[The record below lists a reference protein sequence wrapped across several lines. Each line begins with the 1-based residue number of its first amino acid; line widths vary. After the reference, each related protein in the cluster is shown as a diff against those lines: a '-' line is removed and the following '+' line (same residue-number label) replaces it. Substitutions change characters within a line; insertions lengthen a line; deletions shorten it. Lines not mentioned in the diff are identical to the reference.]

1 MRQIISSVYG
11 VLLVAIW
18 ICVMG
23 IVVAVL
29 DSGGPRWLLAAA
41 GFAAATITVTLVQE
55 FIEWRSR
62 HLGIAD

>member
-11 VLLVAIW
+11 ALLIAIW

-29 DSGGPRWLLAAA
+29 DSGEPKWLLAAV
-41 GFAAATITVTLVQE
+41 GFVAATLTVTLVQE
-55 FIEWRSR
+55 FVEWRFRPKQRSV
-62 HLGIAD
+62 